1 MQRINVKMFYISFK
15 FCLMNI
21 NEWVETGVPGVKPP
35 ARGPPNWICV
45 VDERNCALI
54 SKLK

>member
-1 MQRINVKMFYISFK
+1 
-15 FCLMNI
+15 MNI

-35 ARGPPNWICV
+35 ARGPPNWIRD
-45 VDERNCALI
+45 VDESNCALI